1 MNYYLFCKE
10 ENKFN
15 LLDIFIIILWLMSLI
30 LIILSLT
37 TGFKIA
43 VISNVI
49 LLFIKKSIEHKDT
62 IKNDNKIVIDKPIVM
77 DAQNVYILQDKSGTL
92 MLIVA
97 VCCIFMFL
105 IFRISGNMLYYLLIM
120 VVILMF
126 EGNSLLKKS
135 NVNYLKNN
143 MNNLYNIL
151 NNKNNKYNI
160 NKIEKITKT
169 DNSTYIINFMN
180 QTTKEVLF
188 TEKYENYNELINQLN
203 QRCS

>member
-1 MNYYLFCKE
+1 
-10 ENKFN
+10 
-15 LLDIFIIILWLMSLI
+15 
-30 LIILSLT
+30 
-37 TGFKIA
+37 
-43 VISNVI
+43 
-49 LLFIKKSIEHKDT
+49 
-62 IKNDNKIVIDKPIVM
+62 
-77 DAQNVYILQDKSGTL
+77 
-92 MLIVA
+92 
-97 VCCIFMFL
+97 
-105 IFRISGNMLYYLLIM
+105 
-120 VVILMF
+120 MF

-188 TEKYENYNELINQLN
+188 TEKYENYNELLNQLN